1 MPNHVINHVTFDSR
15 FDEIKEY
22 VKGENG
28 IFDFNEI
35 VSMPEAVLESTK
47 HRSSEI
53 PLWYDWSVENWGT
66 KWNCYE
72 QEHSH
77 NGFQFWTAWSTPLEV
92 LESLS
97 DAFPDVKI
105 TVQYADENLGY
116 NCGTYV
122 LQNGS
127 IIEQEDG
134 DYIFSCE
141 LWGYEP
147 QEEVEEEATND

>member
-15 FDEIKEY
+15 FDEIQEY

-28 IFDFNEI
+28 IFDFNKIVPMPDDVYASREI
-35 VSMPEAVLESTK
+35 LSAN
-47 HRSSEI
+47 

-77 NGFQFWTAWSTPLEV
+77 NGFLFQTAWSTPLQA

-97 DAFPDVKI
+97 NAFPDVKI
-105 TVQYADENLGY
+105 TVQYADEDTGN

-122 LQNGS
+122 LENGS
-127 IIEQEDG
+127 IIENEDG
-134 DYIFSCE
+134 DYRFACE

-147 QEEVEEEATND
+147 EDEEGEENEF

>member
-28 IFDFNEI
+28 IFDFNKI
-35 VSMPEAVLESTK
+35 VSMPPNIEDSKGELGGF
-47 HRSSEI
+47 
-53 PLWYDWSVENWGT
+53 PLWYEWSVENWGT

-77 NGFQFWTAWSTPLEV
+77 DGFQFQTAWDTPLPA

-105 TVQYADENLGY
+105 TVQYADEDTGN

-127 IIEQEDG
+127 IIEQEEG
-134 DYIFSCE
+134 DYQFACE
-141 LWGYEP
+141 LWGYDP
-147 QEEVEEEATND
+147 VEEEGEENEF